1 MRKIVSTTFVTMDG
15 VMQAPGGPDEDR
27 SGGFEFG
34 GWTAPLSDDMVGAA
48 VEASMSEPF
57 DLLLG
62 RRTYEIFAAYWPFI
76 EQHPIA
82 DRFNAA
88 TKYVAT
94 RAGVELTWSNSVALD
109 GDVVTELARLKGEDG
124 PNLLVWGSSVLVPT
138 LLANDL
144 LDEMTLIMFP
154 IVLGT
159 GKRLFGEG
167 TVPRAFELVS
177 TETSPKGVMINSYRP
192 AGEVETGTVSLD
204 EPSELEVKRRSRVE
218 VEA

>member
-1 MRKIVSTTFVTMDG
+1 MRRIISTTFVTLDG

-34 GWTAPLSDDMVGAA
+34 GWQFPLSDETVGAA
-48 VEASMSEPF
+48 IEAAMSEPF

-76 EQHPIA
+76 EDHPIA

-88 TKYVAT
+88 TKYVVT
-94 RAGVELTWSNSVALD
+94 NSRPELTWSNSVALD
-109 GDVVTELARLKGEDG
+109 GDVAAKLAGLKREDG
-124 PNLLVWGSSVLVPT
+124 PNLLVWGSGVLFPT
-138 LLANDL
+138 LLAHDL
-144 LDEMTLIMFP
+144 LDEMTLMVYP

-167 TVPRAFELVS
+167 AIPGSFELVS
-177 TETSPKGVMINSYRP
+177 TQASPKGVAINTFRP
-192 AGEVETGTVSLD
+192 AGEVETGSFGHE
-204 EPSELEVKRRSRVE
+204 EPSELEIKRRERIKVD
-218 VEA
+218 A